1 MEPFEPRYTAGL
13 FRPLLTELMLLLRTL
28 EPAQWDLPTVAGR
41 WRVRDVVAHL
51 LDGDLRKL
59 AICRDRYQIG
69 TGGPITSDRDLSRLV
84 NGLNATG
91 VEFAERLSE
100 QLLIDLV
107 EITGG
112 WVADYVATLP
122 PHAPATFAVSWAG
135 EMESENWMDIGREF
149 TERWHHQMQIRDA
162 AGRSRLLGSIWMEPL
177 IEFSLRAL
185 PKAYHAQLAPAGTA
199 ITLEVT
205 GETSGAWTLQR
216 EGTAW
221 RLWRGR
227 PAQPSSVVVVT
238 ADDVW
243 RLFYNALS
251 DEAIDARVIVRG
263 DRTLAAPLLS
273 ARSVIL

>member
-13 FRPLLTELMLLLRTL
+13 FRPLLNELMMLLRTL

-59 AICRDRYQIG
+59 AICRDRHRID
-69 TGGPITSDRDLSRLV
+69 TGGPITSDRDLARLI

-91 VEFAERLSE
+91 VEFGERLSE

-107 EITGG
+107 EIAGG
-112 WVADYVATLP
+112 WVADYVVTLP
-122 PHAPATFAVSWAG
+122 PHAPAVFAVSWAG
-135 EMESENWMDIGREF
+135 EMSSENWMDIGREF

-162 AGRSRLLGSIWMEPL
+162 AGRSRLLGPVWMEPL
-177 IEFSLRAL
+177 IEFSMRAL
-185 PKAYHAQLAPAGTA
+185 PKAYHAQLAPSGTA
-199 ITLEVT
+199 ITLEVN

-216 EGTAW
+216 EGAAW
-221 RLWRGR
+221 RLWCGK
-227 PAQPSSVVVVT
+227 AGHPSAVVIVD

-251 DEAIDARVIVRG
+251 DEAIEERVIVRG